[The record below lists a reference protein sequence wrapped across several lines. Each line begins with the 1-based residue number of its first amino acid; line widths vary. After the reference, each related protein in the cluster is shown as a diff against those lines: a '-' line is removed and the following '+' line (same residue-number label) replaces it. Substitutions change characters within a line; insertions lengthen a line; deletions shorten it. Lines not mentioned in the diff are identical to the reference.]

1 MTTTRVIFIRHGETQ
16 WNRDLRI
23 QGHQNTQLSELGR
36 AQARKLAARLAG
48 EKLGAVYSSDLDRAY
63 ETALCIAEEHHLPVV
78 KLPALREGCFGQWE
92 GLNSAEIQSRFPEI
106 QAKYRL
112 DNVHT
117 RVPGGESCA
126 DLSARAVAAVRE
138 IVTGRPGETVAVVSH
153 GGTLKTILC
162 DALGLPL
169 EKRHR
174 FSIGNASM
182 SVVEYRDS
190 GPVVIS
196 LNDTFHLEG
205 DWFDDDDLN
214 N

>member
-1 MTTTRVIFIRHGETQ
+1 MATTRLIFIRHGETQ

-23 QGHQNTQLSELGR
+23 QGHQNILLSDLGR
-36 AQARKLAARLAG
+36 VQAKKLASRLAG
-48 EKLGAVYSSDLDRAY
+48 EKLGAIYSSDLDRAY
-63 ETALCIAEEHHLPVV
+63 ETAVSIAEHHGLPVI
-78 KLPALREGCFGQWE
+78 KLSALREGCFGQWE
-92 GLNSAEIQSRFPEI
+92 GLNSAEIQSRFSEI
-106 QAKYRL
+106 QARYRQ
-112 DNVHT
+112 DNVNT

-138 IVTGRPGETVAVVSH
+138 IAARHPGEKVAVVSH

-174 FSIGNASM
+174 FNIGNASV
-182 SVVEYRDS
+182 SVVEYRDN

-205 DWFDDDDLN
+205 DWFDDEDLN
-214 N
+214 S

>member
-1 MTTTRVIFIRHGETQ
+1 MATTRLIFIRHGETQ

-23 QGHQNTQLSELGR
+23 QGHQNILLGDLGR
-36 AQARKLAARLAG
+36 VQAKKLASRLAG
-48 EKLGAVYSSDLDRAY
+48 EKLGAIYSSDLDRAY
-63 ETALCIAEEHHLPVV
+63 ETAVSIAEQHGLPVT

-92 GLNSAEIQSRFPEI
+92 GLNSAEIQARFPEI
-106 QAKYRL
+106 QARYRQ
-112 DNVHT
+112 DNVNT
-117 RVPGGESCA
+117 RAPGGESCA

-138 IVTGRPGETVAVVSH
+138 IAARHPGETVAVVSH

-174 FSIGNASM
+174 FSIGNASV
-182 SVVEYRDS
+182 SVVEYRDN

-205 DWFDDDDLN
+205 AWFDDEDLN
-214 N
+214 S